1 MLVLGIFC
9 AELLV
14 CVLMGISIVYALL
27 IGLMLFVAYGKRRGF
42 TWRELGGM
50 IASGVK
56 TARSVMTV
64 LLMIGVLTGLWR
76 ACGTLPLIIC
86 YAVDLLRPET
96 LLLTAFLLNCGI
108 SLLIGTSFGTAATM
122 GSICMTV
129 ALSMGMDPAMVGG
142 AILAGAYFGDRCSPV
157 STSALLVSELTK
169 TDIYDNIRRM
179 VRTAAVP
186 FLLTCGIYGAL
197 GLCFSGSGETA
208 DLRQI
213 FGRTAVLHVSALLPA
228 LLVLALAALRVKVK
242 KAICASIAAA
252 LVLCVLLQRLPLWDI
267 LRFAVFG
274 YTARAL
280 HAAGV
285 RHHLRLLGL
294 RRHFSKDRPA
304 GPASGAGPPPESA
317 GHALCRDAL
326 HGDADQ
332 PDRLQSDADHHA
344 DPSGLRRHD
353 GQAGGRG
360 HRTGGYRGGGGAAG
374 AMVHCQRRGA
384 GRRGRAGAQ
393 HPVRLLFVPA
403 AAVVPAA
410 QPAGGETEGLTRR
423 RSFQSRRRRGG
434 FENF

>member
-27 IGLMLFVAYGKRRGF
+27 IGLVLFVAYGKRRGF

-197 GLCFSGSGETA
+197 GLCFGGGGETA

-213 FGRTAVLHVSALLPA
+213 FGRTAVLHMSALIPA

-267 LRFAVFG
+267 LRFAVSG
-274 YTARAL
+274 YTARDAEAAAL
-280 HAAGV
+280 LDGGGMLSMLRVCVIICVSSAYAGIFQKTG
-285 RHHLRLLGL
+285 LL
-294 RRHFSKDRPA
+294 
-304 GPASGAGPPPESA
+304 
-317 GHALCRDAL
+317 
-326 HGDADQ
+326 
-332 PDRLQSDADHHA
+332 DRLQEQVRRLSRRATPFAAMLCTAALTSLIACNQTLTIMLTHQVCDGTMDKPEDAA
-344 DPSGLRRHD
+344 IGLED
-353 GQAGGRG
+353 TAVVVAPLVPWSIASAAALA
-360 HRTGGYRGGGGAAG
+360 AAG
-374 AMVHCQRRGA
+374 APTRSILFACFLYLLPLWSLLRSLRTEKRRA
-384 GRRGRAGAQ
+384 RA
-393 HPVRLLFVPA
+393 
-403 AAVVPAA
+403 
-410 QPAGGETEGLTRR
+410 
-423 RSFQSRRRRGG
+423 
-434 FENF
+434 